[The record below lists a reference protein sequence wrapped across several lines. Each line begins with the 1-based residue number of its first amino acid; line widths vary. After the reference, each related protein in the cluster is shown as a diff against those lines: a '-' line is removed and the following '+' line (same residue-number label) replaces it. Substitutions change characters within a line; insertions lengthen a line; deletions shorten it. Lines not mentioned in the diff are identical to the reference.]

1 MMIISFCKKKKNII
15 SPGVFIL
22 FISVFI
28 FNAYHIGCAAPS
40 SSEGKTLDITFNNG
54 RLSVKLKDSPL
65 ENVLQEIMIQ
75 SGAKI
80 WLNDKIDEKVTIEY
94 KNIPVEEGVRR
105 ILKDKNY
112 AFVYSPYET
121 NAGKL
126 SIVGSSKSKEIF
138 ADVKNNQLN
147 AHLTDRLHNLE
158 RRNKLKAKRPTFD
171 ALAKD
176 ALENDDA
183 KKRRKAIIA
192 LGKSRNIKA
201 IEIITK
207 ALTND
212 ADENVRLSA
221 IDALLDINGGKVI
234 ESIAV
239 ALKDRDPWI
248 RENAV
253 QALGELGNEA
263 SSKYI
268 QSALNDEN
276 SDVRTLAQEILEE
289 LEDEK

>member
-1 MMIISFCKKKKNII
+1 M
-15 SPGVFIL
+15 
-22 FISVFI
+22 
-28 FNAYHIGCAAPS
+28 
-40 SSEGKTLDITFNNG
+40 DITFNNG